1 MSEEPMTSAQPTFG
15 TIPFAFRI

>member
-1 MSEEPMTSAQPTFG
+1 MSEEPITSAQPTFG